1 MDLTSSDLKKLCE
14 LAITAAKKAGNLI
27 STYSNKQVEV
37 LRKDGANTLATQ
49 VVTEVDILSEN
60 TIVEILLPSCHDF
73 DLALLTEETTDDKS
87 RLHKDF
93 FWCIDP
99 LDGTLPFT
107 EGRSG
112 YSVSI
117 ALISKSGIP
126 QIGVIYNPY
135 DKTLY
140 HAIKGLGAYKNN
152 HAWNL
157 EVQNLNDK
165 PLTFVC
171 NRSFLNLPCYSKV
184 ITELEKHSTKSSSKS
199 LKIISH
205 GGAAMNAIWALEN
218 VPSCY
223 FAFPKPEEGGGSLWD
238 YAASACIYNEIGAFV
253 SDIFGNPMMLNQEE
267 STFMNHCGV
276 LYAQNSDMVNI
287 VKEMYTRFK

>member
-1 MDLTSSDLKKLCE
+1 MNLTSSDLEKLCK
-14 LAITAAKKAGNLI
+14 LAIEAAKKAGNII
-27 STYSNKQVEV
+27 SSYTNKQVEV
-37 LRKDGANTLATQ
+37 LKKDGASTLATQ
-49 VVTEVDILSEN
+49 VVTEVDILSEK
-60 TIVEILLPSCHDF
+60 TIVEILTPSCREF
-73 DLALLTEETTDDKS
+73 DLALLAEETTDDKS
-87 RLHKDF
+87 RLDKDF

-126 QIGVIYNPY
+126 QIGVIYNPH

-140 HAIKGLGAYKNN
+140 HAIKGFGAYKNN

-157 EVQNLNDK
+157 EVNNLKDK
-165 PLTFVC
+165 PLTFTH
-171 NRSFLNLPCYSKV
+171 NRSFLNLPCYLKV
-184 ITELEKHSTKSSSKS
+184 IEELENYSAKNTSES

-218 VPSCY
+218 IPSCY
-223 FAFPKPEEGGGSLWD
+223 FAFPKPEQGGGSFWD
-238 YAASACIYNEIGAFV
+238 YAATACIYREMGAFV
-253 SDIFGNPMMLNQEE
+253 SDIFGNPLALNRKE

-276 LYAQNSDMVNI
+276 LYASNSELVNT
-287 VKEMYTRFK
+287 VKKIYTRFK